1 MTAHRITRGFAWNH
15 LYKLIEY
22 GGLTLYAIL
31 VGRKFGP
38 ELNGSYAVFLSICGT
53 LAIVGAFAVDGVLLR
68 YLPRILRGE
77 LTFGEAK
84 VEGIRPFLIELLAFR
99 LFVTLVLIGLLILLL
114 VVLPAYFPSL
124 SSSLGTIRS
133 LWPYFV
139 IYLLGQALLAFST
152 YTLIG
157 ILQIKWVF
165 FASLFSR
172 ALLLAAGV
180 LWIYFGNFSL
190 EGAAALFAFSAVLNG
205 VLLLYWVNRHV
216 ERESSRGLKKE
227 FNHFRKRLAGYASNP
242 NRIRIFILLPFMLY
256 GVTVWGN
263 DILSTVLG
271 RQPDILMMRA
281 LLGENARDIGLYHA
295 ASMLAQMTEYIFLFG
310 LGGALV
316 SVFSELAHDDE
327 QRAPASLAQ
336 KSVRLHY
343 PRLSNARR
351 EIAGYQTVVTTPAF
365 TFMMAFSPLVIEVIY
380 GHKYTGAE
388 HLLFASLILQTITVV
403 VFGGGMHVTS
413 LVAIG
418 KERVVFV
425 NRLSWGL
432 LNLVVNYFLI
442 QSYGGLGAMIGTQ
455 CANAGSCATESFFTT
470 RWIGQSLQPA
480 RTAAILVIVIASV
493 LITYFAISTFGAGIP
508 VVLRLLAAGIL
519 MALLTGTGYAIF
531 KIPEARKA
539 FDKIRS
545 LFGNSRIDTPGRP

>member
-1 MTAHRITRGFAWNH
+1 M
-15 LYKLIEY
+15 IEY
-22 GGLTLYAIL
+22 GGVSLYAIL

-99 LFVTLVLIGLLILLL
+99 LFVTLVLITLLVLLL
-114 VVLPAYFPSL
+114 AVLPIYFPSL
-124 SSSLGTIRS
+124 SVSLGNIRS

-139 IYLLGQALLAFST
+139 IYLLGQALVAFST
-152 YTLIG
+152 FTLIG

-165 FASLFSR
+165 YASLSSR
-172 ALLLAAGV
+172 AALLLAG
-180 LWIYFGNFSL
+180 LIWIYSGNFSL
-190 EGAAALFAFSAVLNG
+190 EGAVSLLAFSAVLNG

-216 ERESSRGLKKE
+216 EHESSRGLRKE

-242 NRIRIFILLPFMLY
+242 SRIRMFILLPFMLY
-256 GVTVWGN
+256 GVTTWGN

-327 QRAPASLAQ
+327 QNALTQ
-336 KSVRLHY
+336 KDKTPFRLNY
-343 PRLSNARR
+343 PRLMNARR
-351 EIAGYQTVVTTPAF
+351 EVAGYQTVVTTPAF
-365 TFMMAFSPLVIEVIY
+365 TFMMVFSPLVIEVIY
-380 GHKYTGAE
+380 GHKYAGAQQ
-388 HLLFASLILQTITVV
+388 LLFASLILQTITVV
-403 VFGGGMHVTS
+403 MFGGGVHITS

-432 LNLVVNYFLI
+432 LNLLANYFLI

-455 CANAGSCATESFFTT
+455 CANAGACATESLFST
-470 RWIGQSLQPA
+470 RWIGQSLRPL
-480 RTAAILVIVIASV
+480 RSVAIVLIVAVSV
-493 LITYFAISTFGAGIP
+493 LITYYTAELLPTTVTP
-508 VVLRLLAAGIL
+508 LLRLLSAGFL
-519 MALLTGTGYAIF
+519 MAILTTSGYILF
-531 KIPEARKA
+531 RIPEAQKA
-539 FDKIRS
+539 LAKISS
-545 LFGNSRIDTPGRP
+545 LFR